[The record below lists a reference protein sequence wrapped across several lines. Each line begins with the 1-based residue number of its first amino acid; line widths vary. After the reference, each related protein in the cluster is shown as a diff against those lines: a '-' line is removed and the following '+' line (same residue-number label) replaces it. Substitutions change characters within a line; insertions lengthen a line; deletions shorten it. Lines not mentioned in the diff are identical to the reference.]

1 MKLKHGTYVDALK
14 KDNTQLTKWNY
25 DLMKQYKVKTSDP
38 VLNDVIDRIFLR
50 HQQGMEKFKKTMS
63 DNSKPIPEWIEESIQ
78 EKIDDICYMS
88 TLKDRIVA
96 NEEALKK
103 EMALVREQAQIDI
116 LEKDREL
123 GRVYKK
129 INILEAR
136 ENKPSDTNN
145 KEWLKEYWEW
155 KKQHGKKT

>member
-1 MKLKHGTYVDALK
+1 MKLKHSTYVDALK

-38 VLNDVIDRIFLR
+38 VLNDVIDRIFKR
-50 HQQGMEKFKKTMS
+50 HLQGMEKFKRTMA
-63 DNSKPIPEWIEESIQ
+63 DNSKSIPEWIEESIQ

-88 TLKDRIVA
+88 TLKDRVVA

-116 LEKDREL
+116 LTKDQEL
-123 GRVYKK
+123 GRLYKK
-129 INILEAR
+129 INEL
-136 ENKPSDTNN
+136 SDDT
-145 KEWLKEYWEW
+145 
-155 KKQHGKKT
+155 KKT

>member
-1 MKLKHGTYVDALK
+1 MATKEIISLYISALN
-14 KDNTQLTKWNY
+14 KDNAELTKWNY
-25 DLMKQYKVKTSDP
+25 DLMKKYKVKTSDP
-38 VLNDVIDRIFLR
+38 VINDIIDRIFLR
-50 HQQGMEKFKKTMS
+50 HQQGMERFKKTMS

-116 LEKDREL
+116 LIKDKEL
-123 GRVYKK
+123 GRAYKK
-129 INILEAR
+129 INEL
-136 ENKPSDTNN
+136 SDG
-145 KEWLKEYWEW
+145 
-155 KKQHGKKT
+155 KQT

>member
-63 DNSKPIPEWIEESIQ
+63 DNSKSIPEWIEESIQ

-96 NEEALKK
+96 NEEKLKK
-103 EMALVREQAQIDI
+103 DIDMLRDDLTIKDLEMGKMMNKINK
-116 LEKDREL
+116 LEKQ
-123 GRVYKK
+123 
-129 INILEAR
+129 N
-136 ENKPSDTNN
+136 
-145 KEWLKEYWEW
+145 
-155 KKQHGKKT
+155 GKKT

>member
-63 DNSKPIPEWIEESIQ
+63 DNSKSIPEWIEESIQ
-78 EKIDDICYMS
+78 EKIDDICYMV
-88 TLKDRIVA
+88 TLKSRIDK
-96 NEEALKK
+96 EIGTLKK

-123 GRVYKK
+123 GRAYKK
-129 INILEAR
+129 INELSDDK
-136 ENKPSDTNN
+136 NKT
-145 KEWLKEYWEW
+145 
-155 KKQHGKKT
+155 